1 MGLYDVRVFQW
12 QAGVKARFAAMP
24 VPAVAGR
31 EYGEPY
37 LGGGP
42 YDVRGLVGTPRVLV
56 DGKPL
61 ELLPGTGSLSA
72 RMDGVHAPLAGP
84 GGSAVAA
91 DGAALAR
98 SLPASQVQLEMA
110 IAGTQSLGIVPV
122 ADSNSIVLESSWPHP
137 QFSGRFLPNRRS
149 IGEGGFDAS
158 WNISSLASAA
168 QSQVLDASSGRL
180 TARSGGAG
188 DEPAVDSVMVALV
201 DPVDVYTQADRASKY
216 GILFVLLTFVGFAL
230 FELVKQLRIHPLQ
243 YLLVGLALAIFFL
256 LLLGLSEHMAFWKA
270 FVAAATACIGLQ
282 FVYLSGVLKSWWRA
296 GAFATMLTA
305 LYGALYSL
313 LVSED
318 NALLMGSLLLFGIL
332 AVVMLVTRRID
343 WYERAATLG

>member
-1 MGLYDVRVFQW
+1 VDGGD
-12 QAGVKARFAAMP
+12 
-24 VPAVAGR
+24 AVA
-31 EYGEPY
+31 
-37 LGGGP
+37 
-42 YDVRGLVGTPRVLV
+42 
-56 DGKPL
+56 
-61 ELLPGTGSLSA
+61 SA
-72 RMDGVHAPLAGP
+72 R
-84 GGSAVAA
+84 
-91 DGAALAR
+91 R
-98 SLPASQVQLEMA
+98 LPASEVQLEMA

-122 ADSNSIVLESSWPHP
+122 ADSNRIELQSGWPHP
-137 QFSGRFLPNRRS
+137 QFSGRFLPNQRS
-149 IGEGGFDAS
+149 IGDDGFRAS

-168 QSQVLDASSGRL
+168 QSQVLDPSIERL
-180 TARSGGAG
+180 TPRAG
-188 DEPAVDSVMVALV
+188 EVEQGTGVDSVTVALV
-201 DPVDVYTQADRASKY
+201 DPVDVYTQVDRASKY

-256 LLLGLSEHMAFWKA
+256 LLLGLSEHMAFWQA
-270 FVAAATACIGLQ
+270 YVLAAAACIGLQ
-282 FVYLSGVLKSWWRA
+282 FVYLSGVLRGWWRA

-343 WYERAATLG
+343 WYERSATLG